1 MYSFFLTYFD
11 INIPY
16 TAPDKEEARRIASE
30 IKKILS
36 QDDKDKS
43 DTSEIDSMFTVPPV
57 IIEPPKKL

>member
-1 MYSFFLTYFD
+1 MILF
-11 INIPY
+11 
-16 TAPDKEEARRIASE
+16 E